1 MFIGP
6 KSEVFSLFRSSKDSL
21 PLQSLPIEFLP
32 IESKGSLGYPSVGY
46 RLACRHNAPYS
57 VRDPTELQEHWV
69 AYARWLVNFEVD
81 RFGDANRRRMLIDT
95 NRGGIRYYP
104 LTSIFSSLDNSAVVL
119 LAGKGVWHL

>member
-1 MFIGP
+1 M
-6 KSEVFSLFRSSKDSL
+6 
-21 PLQSLPIEFLP
+21 
-32 IESKGSLGYPSVGY
+32 
-46 RLACRHNAPYS
+46 
-57 VRDPTELQEHWV
+57 

-119 LAGKGVWHL
+119 LAGKRVWHL